1 MNKAKLTKFSV
12 EVEKVNRGFED
23 FMPYADLVF
32 VSKVLS
38 RLVVPCNLSV
48 LLGRG
53 PAARPHH
60 QGGGGGWTQGET
72 EGRGGAGGGLGGGW
86 CRLLPPG

>member
-1 MNKAKLTKFSV
+1 MNKVKLTKFSV

-38 RLVVPCNLSV
+38 RPVVP
-48 LLGRG
+48 
-53 PAARPHH
+53 
-60 QGGGGGWTQGET
+60 Q
-72 EGRGGAGGGLGGGW
+72 
-86 CRLLPPG
+86 